1 MEREGG
7 SRRRARLAVQ
17 SPLPAR
23 GGGRGNAEL
32 AFRREPAA
40 HARPRLGRP
49 RVCTARASEGLPAPS
64 PCPLSHPHADGPGPG
79 ARAGNAV
86 CALQTGGRSEGG
98 SEVPK
103 GTRGLG
109 RKVRQKTQD
118 IVPKGFNGLRIT
130 HACAPAVRSI
140 SGKVLSKWVTRARRG
155 ERNLEAGGCGR
166 PGDPLFMLYHSP
178 HVLNS

>member
-1 MEREGG
+1 M
-7 SRRRARLAVQ
+7 
-17 SPLPAR
+17 
-23 GGGRGNAEL
+23 
-32 AFRREPAA
+32 
-40 HARPRLGRP
+40 
-49 RVCTARASEGLPAPS
+49 
-64 PCPLSHPHADGPGPG
+64 
-79 ARAGNAV
+79 
-86 CALQTGGRSEGG
+86 
-98 SEVPK
+98 PK

-178 HVLNS
+178 HVLNSLATWICFQSPSKDVERVDYVWKPGK